1 MHINRRDILRAA
13 IAGSLAAAAP
23 SVVFSADHKA
33 DKPLRILIL
42 GGTGFIGPHMVQT
55 AVDRGHEVTLFN
67 RGNVSD
73 LFPGLEQLTGDR
85 DGQLDAL
92 EGKSWDAVID
102 NSGYVPRH
110 VKDSAKL
117 LSKTTPHYLYI
128 STVAVYADLNSPD
141 MDEHSPLATIED
153 ESVEE
158 VTGETYGP
166 LKALCESMVKNYYA
180 EDAITILRPTYIVG
194 PGDTSD
200 RFIYYIDRPM
210 AGGRMPVP
218 GPEDAALSYVDVR
231 DLAEFTIR
239 TLEEKITGTYNIV
252 SPPGRNSIGELMDLS
267 LAASGAEV
275 DLVWVPEQVQAD
287 KRDELREFPMF
298 PPPATEGGL
307 GYMSQS
313 AAVGKG
319 FSNRPFKDTVA
330 ATYAWWMAQPP
341 ERRQN
346 KRQVFPED
354 VQRQWLQ
361 AVAEAEGYLGS
372 E

>member
-1 MHINRRDILRAA
+1 MHINRRDILKVA

-23 SVVFSADHKA
+23 SVVFSAEHKA
-33 DKPLRILIL
+33 SKPLRILIL

-67 RGNVSD
+67 RGTVSE

-85 DGQLDAL
+85 DGQLESL

-102 NSGYVPRH
+102 NSGYVPGH

-128 STVAVYADLNSPD
+128 STVAVYKDLNTPD
-141 MDEHSPLATIED
+141 MDENSPLATIED
-153 ESVEE
+153 ESIEE

-166 LKALCESMVKNYYA
+166 LKALCESMVKTYYA
-180 EDAITILRPTYIVG
+180 EDARTILRPTYIVG

-218 GPEDAALSYVDVR
+218 GPKDAPLSYVDVR
-231 DLAEFTIR
+231 DLAEFTIH
-239 TLEEKITGTYNIV
+239 TLEEKITGTDNIV
-252 SPPGRNSIGELMDLS
+252 SPPGRDSIGELMDLS
-267 LAASGAEV
+267 LTASGAGV

-287 KRDELREFPMF
+287 KHDEIREFPMF
-298 PPPATEGGL
+298 PPPALEGGL
-307 GYMSQS
+307 SYMSQS

-330 ATYAWWMAQPP
+330 ATYEWWMAQPP

-361 AVAEAEGYLGS
+361 AVAEAEANAR
-372 E
+372 